1 MHCLVVNH
9 LYYRIEDD
17 SASEDGET
25 NAEIA
30 LPEEN
35 GERHMK
41 PVRMLKFSGIYL
53 IHLNSCMLM
62 LFSNVI

>member
-1 MHCLVVNH
+1 MHFLVVNH
-9 LYYRIEDD
+9 LYHRIE
-17 SASEDGET
+17 ED
-25 NAEIA
+25 AELA

-53 IHLNSCMLM
+53 LIHLNSCMLM
-62 LFSNVI
+62 LSSNVIQKNGE